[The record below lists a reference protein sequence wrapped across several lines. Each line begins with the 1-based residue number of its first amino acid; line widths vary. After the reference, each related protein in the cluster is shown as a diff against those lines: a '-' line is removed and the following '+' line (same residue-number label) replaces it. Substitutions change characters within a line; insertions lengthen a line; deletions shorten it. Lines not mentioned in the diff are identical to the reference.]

1 MSDTASLFI
10 MGNININ
17 VLDNDT
23 DLDGTIISVEI
34 ISLPNFGNVT
44 VNTDNS
50 ISYTH
55 TGESSG
61 SDSFTYRIQDNE
73 GAFSDPATVDITIEQ
88 APITAEAKAA
98 VWISLKWK

>member
-1 MSDTASLFI
+1 
-10 MGNININ
+10 
-17 VLDNDT
+17 
-23 DLDGTIISVEI
+23 
-34 ISLPNFGNVT
+34 
-44 VNTDNS
+44 
-50 ISYTH
+50 
-55 TGESSG
+55 G